1 MKPIVI
7 QRCANGVILSPMQQ
21 AGEPAPLPTEIFV
34 FTDGHDHQLVEHLKA
49 AIKPITHVDLN
60 HVKAALDIDTLP
72 PIPGVGDQL
81 P

>member
-21 AGEPAPLPTEIFV
+21 AGEPAPLPTDIYV
-34 FTDGHDHQLVEHLKA
+34 FTDGHDHALVEHLKA
-49 AIKPITHVDLN
+49 AIRPITHVDLQT
-60 HVKAALDIDTLP
+60 VKEALGGDLPTIDPLP
-72 PIPGVGDQL
+72 L